1 MVTSGKQMIKTK
13 RLRTKASFMPRKSV
27 LVDHQFQNL
36 AALMKKVLFMA
47 KFP

>member
-1 MVTSGKQMIKTK
+1 MAK
-13 RLRTKASFMPRKSV
+13 KSAF
-27 LVDHQFQNL
+27 VDHKFQNL